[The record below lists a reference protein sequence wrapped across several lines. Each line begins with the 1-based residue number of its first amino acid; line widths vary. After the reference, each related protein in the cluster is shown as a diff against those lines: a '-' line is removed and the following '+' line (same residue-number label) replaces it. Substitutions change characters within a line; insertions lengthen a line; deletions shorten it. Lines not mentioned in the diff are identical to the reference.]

1 MEPDHAQLMFI
12 RQSRMSREIF
22 QVNSIRVGRPI
33 MQALKLFVTASDVA
47 VSQEK
52 TQKMKIKSLSGLFI
66 AVAF

>member
-1 MEPDHAQLMFI
+1 
-12 RQSRMSREIF
+12 MSREIF